1 MASFLRE
8 RGFFSSELIKL
19 FEGATLAGDPLIVVA
34 DREDP
39 IAEQLDYS
47 YLVEEYGAPIT
58 LLPRRPL
65 VYWGEAP
72 LRPRRDHRA

>member
-39 IAEQLDYS
+39 IA
-47 YLVEEYGAPIT
+47 T
-58 LLPRRPL
+58 
-65 VYWGEAP
+65 
-72 LRPRRDHRA
+72 